1 MSMHPAIRIAL
12 PPVVLAVLLSLI
24 YLLPMNTE
32 LQESAISPQLPY
44 GTELDGWYGEKT
56 QASKE
61 ERGTLAAD
69 TIFSKGIYRR
79 CTKQS
84 SSALTSGTDG
94 MFCYGAPVSVSI
106 VYSGSDMNSSIHRP
120 ERCLPSQ
127 GHVNLQTSSSELTL
141 TDGRTISLTRLTSR
155 VPLPNRSDG
164 LTLNFISYYVFIGH
178 GTMRH
183 THLGRTLQ
191 DMYDRVAK
199 GYVQR
204 WAYFQASSYWA
215 PELNLTE
222 EETDKRVRALI
233 SELLPTQ
240 INWDEM

>member
-1 MSMHPAIRIAL
+1 MIKANPHAWL
-12 PPVVLAVLLSLI
+12 PPALLAALLSAVFV
-24 YLLPMNTE
+24 LPRQEQLMESSISPDLPVNYNLAGWE
-32 LQESAISPQLPY
+32 GKKIQES
-44 GTELDGWYGEKT
+44 EV
-56 QASKE
+56 
-61 ERGTLAAD
+61 ERTSLAAD
-69 TIFSKGIYRR
+69 TRFSKAQYTQPRR
-79 CTKQS
+79 VFWEQEKP
-84 SSALTSGTDG
+84 
-94 MFCYGAPVSVSI
+94 PVEISI

-127 GHVNLQTSSSELTL
+127 GHVNLQTSSSELSL

>member
-1 MSMHPAIRIAL
+1 MKNILRALL
-12 PPVVLAVLLSLI
+12 PPALLALLLSSVFI
-24 YLLPMNTE
+24 LPRHATLVESSISPDLPVNSDLPGWQGTKV
-32 LQESAISPQLPY
+32 QES
-44 GTELDGWYGEKT
+44 EV
-56 QASKE
+56 
-61 ERGTLAAD
+61 ERSSLAAD
-69 TIFSKGIYRR
+69 TRFSKAQYTQSRR
-79 CTKQS
+79 VFWEKEKP
-84 SSALTSGTDG
+84 
-94 MFCYGAPVSVSI
+94 PVEISI

-127 GHVNLQTSSSELTL
+127 GHVNLQSSADKITL
-141 TDGRTISLTRLTSR
+141 KDGRTLHVTRLTSR
-155 VPLPNRSDG
+155 VPLPNRDDG

-178 GTMRH
+178 GTMHH

-222 EETDKRVRALI
+222 KETDQGIRALI
-233 SELLPTQ
+233 SELLPSQ
-240 INWDEM
+240 INWQEM

>member
-1 MSMHPAIRIAL
+1 MIKANLHVWL
-12 PPVVLAVLLSLI
+12 PPALLAVLLSAVFV
-24 YLLPMNTE
+24 LPRQEQLMESSISPDLPVNYNLAGWE
-32 LQESAISPQLPY
+32 GKKIQES
-44 GTELDGWYGEKT
+44 EV
-56 QASKE
+56 
-61 ERGTLAAD
+61 ERTSLAAD
-69 TIFSKGIYRR
+69 TRFSKAQYTQPRR
-79 CTKQS
+79 VFWEQEKP
-84 SSALTSGTDG
+84 
-94 MFCYGAPVSVSI
+94 PVEISI

-127 GHVNLQTSSSELTL
+127 GHVNLQTNSSEIPLA
-141 TDGRTISLTRLTSR
+141 DGRTLTFTRLTSR
-155 VPLPNRSDG
+155 VPLPNREDG

>member
-1 MSMHPAIRIAL
+1 MMKQLTRAWL
-12 PPVVLAVLLSLI
+12 PPALLALLLSSVFI
-24 YLLPMNTE
+24 LPRQEQLMESSISPDLPVSFDLPGWQGTKI
-32 LQESAISPQLPY
+32 QES
-44 GTELDGWYGEKT
+44 EV
-56 QASKE
+56 
-61 ERGTLAAD
+61 ERTSLAAD
-69 TIFSKGIYRR
+69 TRFSKAQYTRLRR
-79 CTKQS
+79 VFWEKETP
-84 SSALTSGTDG
+84 
-94 MFCYGAPVSVSI
+94 PVEVSI

-127 GHVNLQTSSSELTL
+127 GHVNLQTSSSELSL

>member
-1 MSMHPAIRIAL
+1 MIKANLHVWRPPAL
-12 PPVVLAVLLSLI
+12 LAVLLSAVFV
-24 YLLPMNTE
+24 LPRQEQLMESSISPDLPVNYNLAGWE
-32 LQESAISPQLPY
+32 GKKIQES
-44 GTELDGWYGEKT
+44 EV
-56 QASKE
+56 
-61 ERGTLAAD
+61 ERTSLAAD
-69 TIFSKGIYRR
+69 TRFSKAQYTQPRR
-79 CTKQS
+79 VFWEQEKP
-84 SSALTSGTDG
+84 
-94 MFCYGAPVSVSI
+94 PVEISI

-127 GHVNLQTSSSELTL
+127 GHVNLQTSSSELSL

>member
-1 MSMHPAIRIAL
+1 MMKQLTRAWL
-12 PPVVLAVLLSLI
+12 PPALLALLLSSVFI
-24 YLLPMNTE
+24 LPREEQLMESSISPDLPVSFDLPGWQGTKI
-32 LQESAISPQLPY
+32 QES
-44 GTELDGWYGEKT
+44 EV
-56 QASKE
+56 
-61 ERGTLAAD
+61 ERTSLAAD
-69 TIFSKGIYRR
+69 TRFSKAQYTQPRR
-79 CTKQS
+79 VFWEKETP
-84 SSALTSGTDG
+84 A
-94 MFCYGAPVSVSI
+94 VEVSI

-127 GHVNLQTSSSELTL
+127 GHVNLQTSTSELRL
-141 TDGRTISLTRLTSR
+141 ADGRTITLTRLTSR
-155 VPLPNRSDG
+155 VPLPNRDDG
-164 LTLNFISYYVFIGH
+164 LTLNFVSYYVFIGH
-178 GTMRH
+178 GTMHH
-183 THLGRTLQ
+183 THIGRTLQ
-191 DMYDRVAK
+191 DMYDRVTR